1 MFRHIKHIHF
11 VGIGGSG
18 MSGIAEVIIHSGYR
32 VTGSDMRKTPV
43 TERLKRLGAGIVYE
57 HKKENVKDADVLVY
71 SSAIEE
77 SNSEIVTAQMMGIPI
92 IPRAEMLGE
101 LMRMKQGIAIA
112 GTHGKTTTTSIVA
125 KILDLGNN

>member
-1 MFRHIKHIHF
+1 
-11 VGIGGSG
+11 